1 MAIGNGVERAN
12 KKTVCPSTREQF
24 FIDNFYFFHFLT
36 FSAHVDGALMAEVR
50 PPSKKGTPV
59 VVKFSIFVVDINSIN
74 VEDMD
79 FR

>member
-1 MAIGNGVERAN
+1 MGMLGNAPELSKMATSI
-12 KKTVCPSTREQF
+12 
-24 FIDNFYFFHFLT
+24 
-36 FSAHVDGALMAEVR
+36 AHQSITQSICLSIFVAEVR